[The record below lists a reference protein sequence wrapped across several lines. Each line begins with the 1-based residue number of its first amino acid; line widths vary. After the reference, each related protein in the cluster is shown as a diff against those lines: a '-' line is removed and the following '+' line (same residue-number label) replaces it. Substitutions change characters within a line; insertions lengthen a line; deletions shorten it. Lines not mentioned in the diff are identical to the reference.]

1 MLTFQYHDI
10 EACNNKATVSTNGT
24 DAESFMRYVVHF
36 ILRMLKAVIIALHGA
51 RIIKKRVVERVT
63 VE

>member
-1 MLTFQYHDI
+1 M
-10 EACNNKATVSTNGT
+10 STNGT
-24 DAESFMRYVVHF
+24 DAESLMRYVVHF